1 MDEIVP
7 ADMIILETL
16 DPNHTCNVDESSITG
31 VFDKFKFKKACVD
44 TITPSIKTIRFN
56 DYVKK
61 IKGMI
66 KYDQANS
73 DILTFQGRLKLES
86 FPRAS
91 QITEENFVM
100 RGSSIKNI
108 KW

>member
-1 MDEIVP
+1 MYLLP
-7 ADMIILETL
+7 LPL
-16 DPNHTCNVDESSITG
+16 LKQYNHICNVDESSITG
-31 VFDKFKFKKACVD
+31 VFDKFKFKKACID
-44 TITPSIKTIRFN
+44 TITPSIKNIRFN

-61 IKGMI
+61 IKGMF
-66 KYDQANS
+66 KYDEPNADVDS
-73 DILTFQGRLKLES
+73 FSGRLKLES

-91 QITEENFVM
+91 QIDKENFVM

>member
-1 MDEIVP
+1 MDEILP
-7 ADMIILETL
+7 ADIILLETL
-16 DPNHTCNVDESSITG
+16 DPNHVCDVDESSITG
-31 VFDKFKFKKACVD
+31 VFDKFKHKKACVD
-44 TITPSIKTIRFN
+44 TITPSIKKIRFS

-61 IKGMI
+61 IKGML
-66 KYDQANS
+66 KYDQPNA
-73 DILTFQGRLKLES
+73 DIQTFQGRLKLES

-91 QITEENFVM
+91 QISEENFVM